1 MNEILQFLL
10 CAFLILGIM
19 KLGLMITDEFMKDY
33 QVMVNA
39 WRSKKGKSKPGK
51 TLCLDTE
58 YSIQRMRD
66 AGWDGVN
73 FTSDGEDICELIP
86 GTVLPGSAM
95 IYIMVK
101 IPESDIPESLKEV
114 KS

>member
-10 CAFLILGIM
+10 CAFLMLGVV
-19 KLGLMITDEFMKDY
+19 KLWMLLVDEFIKDY

-39 WRSKKGKSKPGK
+39 WRSKQGKSKSGK

-73 FTSDGEDICELIP
+73 FTRDGENICELIP

-95 IYIMVK
+95 IYIVVK
-101 IPESDIPESLKEV
+101 IPESDVPESLKEV
-114 KS
+114 KV